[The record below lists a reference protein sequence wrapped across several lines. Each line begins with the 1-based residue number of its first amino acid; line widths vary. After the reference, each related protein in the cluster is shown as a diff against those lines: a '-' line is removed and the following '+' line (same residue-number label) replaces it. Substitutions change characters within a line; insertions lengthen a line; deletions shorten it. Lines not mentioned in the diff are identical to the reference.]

1 MVKGRLHLVKMCML
15 ASTHPFIFGAQKG
28 SFINLPRL

>member
-1 MVKGRLHLVKMCML
+1 MVQGRLHPVKMCML
-15 ASTHPFIFGAQKG
+15 ASTHAFVFGAQKG